1 VPEPETIRDFRRDQI
16 IREARALVAEGGL
29 KAMTYGRLEARLSFT
44 RGVITHHFK
53 NKDDIIQSVLRSALR
68 EIDNAT
74 ITAVIGTEAPEERVR
89 RTLEMMVDGFLSHPE
104 STRILIAYLSEVPHN
119 AHATAFNAGLFARW
133 RRWTAEI
140 LHDGMTR
147 GVFCDH
153 DVEAMA
159 AVIVGQVI
167 GAVFQNLLQ
176 PEAIVV
182 NRVVASGADAILA
195 VLRRERD

>member
-1 VPEPETIRDFRRDQI
+1 MPEPETIRDFRRDQI
-16 IREARALVAEGGL
+16 VREARALVAEGGL

-74 ITAVIGTEAPEERVR
+74 ITAVTEAIAPAERVR
-89 RTLEMMVDGFLSHPE
+89 RTLQMMVDGFLSHPE
-104 STRILIAYLSEVPHN
+104 STRILIAYFSEVPHN
-119 AHATAFNAGLFARW
+119 PKATAFNAGLFERW
-133 RRWTAEI
+133 RRWTAKI
-140 LHDGMTR
+140 LRDGVAV
-147 GVFCDH
+147 GAFHDH
-153 DVEAMA
+153 DTEAVA

-176 PEAIVV
+176 PDAIEVD
-182 NRVVASGADAILA
+182 RVVTAGAASIIAILQ
-195 VLRRERD
+195 R